1 MRKCEK
7 RVFDSLP
14 STQIYLL
21 EKLKN
26 NELKAPVLIVAKN
39 QSAGI
44 GSRGNIWESAKSA
57 LTFSL
62 ALNASDLPKDLP
74 MQASALYLGFLF
86 KEVLKELGSKTWLKW
101 PNDLYLGG
109 QKIGGVLV
117 NIYKGMRVCG
127 IGVNRVSTKWACLDI
142 GISDDWIIIEGF
154 LKKIE
159 ENLFWGEVLSK
170 YALEFHRSNSF
181 NFHNDRGE
189 AVSLKDAEL
198 LEDGRI
204 CIKGKIYDR
213 M

>member
-14 STQIYLL
+14 STQTYLL
-21 EKLKN
+21 EKLKS
-26 NELKAPVLIVAKN
+26 NELKAPVLVLAKN

-44 GSRGNIWESAKSA
+44 GSRGNIWEGTKSA

-117 NIYKGMRVCG
+117 NVYKGMRVCG

-142 GISDDWIIIEGF
+142 GISDDWIIEGF

-181 NFHNDRGE
+181 SFHNDWGE

>member
-1 MRKCEK
+1 MKQCEK

-21 EKLKN
+21 EKLKS
-26 NELKAPVLIVAKN
+26 NELKAPILIVAKN

-44 GSRGNIWESAKSA
+44 GSRGNIWEGVESA

-74 MQASALYLGFLF
+74 MQANALYLGFLF
-86 KEVLKELGSKTWLKW
+86 KEVLKELGSQTWLKW

-142 GISDDWIIIEGF
+142 GTSDDWIIEGF

-181 NFHNDRGE
+181 SFHNDCGE

-204 CIKGKIYDR
+204 LIKDKIYSR
-213 M
+213 I

>member
-14 STQIYLL
+14 STQTYLL
-21 EKLKN
+21 EKLKS
-26 NELKAPVLIVAKN
+26 NELKAPVLVLAKN

-44 GSRGNIWESAKSA
+44 GSRGNIWEGTKSA

-86 KEVLKELGSKTWLKW
+86 KEVLKELGSQTWLKW
-101 PNDLYLGG
+101 PNDLYLGD

-117 NIYKGMRVCG
+117 NAYKDMRVCG
-127 IGVNRVSTKWACLDI
+127 IGVNRVSKKWACLDI
-142 GISDDWIIIEGF
+142 GASDDWIIESF

-170 YALEFHRSNSF
+170 YALEFHKNHSF
-181 NFHNDRGE
+181 SFHNDCNE

-198 LEDGRI
+198 LEDGRV

>member
-1 MRKCEK
+1 MKQCEK
-7 RVFDSLP
+7 RVFESLP
-14 STQIYLL
+14 STQTYLL

-26 NELKAPVLIVAKN
+26 DALKAPILIVAKN

-44 GSRGNIWESAKSA
+44 GSRGNIWEGTKSA

-86 KEVLKELGSKTWLKW
+86 KEVLKELGSQTWLKW

-117 NIYKGMRVCG
+117 NVYKGMRVCG

-142 GISDDWIIIEGF
+142 GASDDWIIEGF

-181 NFHNDRGE
+181 NFHNDWGK

-198 LEDGRI
+198 LEDGRV

>member
-1 MRKCEK
+1 MKQCEK
-7 RVFDSLP
+7 RVFESLP

-21 EKLKN
+21 EKLKS
-26 NELKAPVLIVAKN
+26 NELKAPVLVLAKN
-39 QSAGI
+39 QSTGI
-44 GSRGNIWESAKSA
+44 GSRGNIWEGTKSA

-74 MQASALYLGFLF
+74 VQANALYLGFLF
-86 KEVLKELGSKTWLKW
+86 KEVLKELGSQTWLKW

-117 NIYKGMRVCG
+117 NVYKDMRVCG

-142 GISDDWIIIEGF
+142 GASDDWIIEGF

-181 NFHNDRGE
+181 SFHNDWGE
-189 AVSLKDAEL
+189 LVSLKDAEL

>member
-7 RVFDSLP
+7 RVFESLP
-14 STQIYLL
+14 STQTYLL
-21 EKLKN
+21 EKLKS
-26 NELKAPVLIVAKN
+26 NELKAPVLVLAKN

-44 GSRGNIWESAKSA
+44 GSRGNIWEGAKSA

-86 KEVLKELGSKTWLKW
+86 KEVLKELGSQTWLKW

-117 NIYKGMRVCG
+117 NIYKDMRVCG
-127 IGVNRVSTKWACLDI
+127 IGVNRVSKKWACLDI
-142 GISDDWIIIEGF
+142 GISDDLIIEGF

-181 NFHNDRGE
+181 SFHNDWGK
-189 AVSLKDAEL
+189 AMSLKDAQL

>member
-1 MRKCEK
+1 MRQCEK

-26 NELKAPVLIVAKN
+26 DALKAPVLIVAKN

-44 GSRGNIWESAKSA
+44 GSRGNIWEGTKSA

-86 KEVLKELGSKTWLKW
+86 KEVLKELGSQTWLKW

-117 NIYKGMRVCG
+117 NVYKDMRVCG
-127 IGVNRVSTKWACLDI
+127 IGVNRVSKKWACLDI
-142 GISDDWIIIEGF
+142 GASDDLIMEGF

-159 ENLFWGEVLSK
+159 ENLFCGEVLSK
-170 YALEFHRSNSF
+170 YALEFHRNDSF
-181 NFHNDRGE
+181 SFHNDWGE
-189 AVSLKDAEL
+189 LVSLKDAQL

>member
-7 RVFDSLP
+7 RVFESLP
-14 STQIYLL
+14 STQTYLL

-26 NELKAPVLIVAKN
+26 DALKAPVLIVAKN

-44 GSRGNIWESAKSA
+44 GSRGNIWEGTKSA

-62 ALNASDLPKDLP
+62 ALNASDLPNDLP

-86 KEVLKELGSKTWLKW
+86 KEVLKELGSQTWLKW

-117 NIYKGMRVCG
+117 NVYKGMRVCG
-127 IGVNRVSTKWACLDI
+127 IGVNRVSNKWACLDI
-142 GISDDWIIIEGF
+142 GISDDLIIEGF

-170 YALEFHRSNSF
+170 YALEFDRNDSF
-181 NFHNDRGE
+181 SFHNDWGE
-189 AVSLKDAEL
+189 LVSLKDAQL

>member
-7 RVFDSLP
+7 RVFESLP
-14 STQIYLL
+14 STQTYLL
-21 EKLKN
+21 EKLKS
-26 NELKAPVLIVAKN
+26 NELKAPVLVLAKN

-44 GSRGNIWESAKSA
+44 GSRGNIWEGVESA

-74 MQASALYLGFLF
+74 MQANALYLGFLF
-86 KEVLKELGSKTWLKW
+86 KEVLKELGSQTWLKW

-117 NIYKGMRVCG
+117 NVYKGMRVCG
-127 IGVNRVSTKWACLDI
+127 IGVNRVSDKWACLDI
-142 GISDDWIIIEGF
+142 GISDDLVIEGF

-181 NFHNDRGE
+181 NFRNDWGE

>member
-1 MRKCEK
+1 MKQCEK
-7 RVFDSLP
+7 RVFESLP
-14 STQIYLL
+14 STQTYLL

-26 NELKAPVLIVAKN
+26 DGLKAPILIWAKN
-39 QSAGI
+39 QSAAI
-44 GSRGNIWESAKSA
+44 GSRGNVWESVKSA

-74 MQASALYLGFLF
+74 MQANALYLGFLF
-86 KEVLKELGSKTWLKW
+86 KEVLKELGSQTWLKW
-101 PNDLYLGG
+101 PNDLYLGD
-109 QKIGGVLV
+109 QKIGGVMV
-117 NIYKGMRVCG
+117 NVYKDMRVCG

-142 GISDDWIIIEGF
+142 GISDDLIIEGF

-170 YALEFHRSNSF
+170 YALEFHKNNSF
-181 NFHNDRGE
+181 SFHNDWGE
-189 AVSLKDAEL
+189 AVSLRDAGL

-204 CIKGKIYDR
+204 CIKGKIYSR

>member
-1 MRKCEK
+1 MKQCEK

-14 STQIYLL
+14 STQTYLL
-21 EKLKN
+21 EKLKS
-26 NELKAPVLIVAKN
+26 NELKAPVLVLAKN

-44 GSRGNIWESAKSA
+44 GSRGNIWEGVESA

-127 IGVNRVSTKWACLDI
+127 IGVNRVSDKWACLDI
-142 GISDDWIIIEGF
+142 GISDDWIIEGF

-170 YALEFHRSNSF
+170 YALEFHKNNSF
-181 NFHNDRGE
+181 SFHNDCGE

-198 LEDGRI
+198 LEDGRV

>member
-1 MRKCEK
+1 MKQCEK
-7 RVFDSLP
+7 RVFESLP
-14 STQIYLL
+14 STQTYLL
-21 EKLKN
+21 EKLKS
-26 NELKAPVLIVAKN
+26 NELKAPVLVLAKN

-44 GSRGNIWESAKSA
+44 GSRGNIWEGVESA

-86 KEVLKELGSKTWLKW
+86 KEVLKELGSQTWLKW
-101 PNDLYLGG
+101 PNDLYLGD

-127 IGVNRVSTKWACLDI
+127 IGVNRVSDKWACLDI
-142 GISDDWIIIEGF
+142 GASDDWIIEGF

-181 NFHNDRGE
+181 NFHNDWGE

-198 LEDGRI
+198 LEDGRVL
-204 CIKGKIYDR
+204 IKGKIYDR

>member
-1 MRKCEK
+1 MKQCEK

-21 EKLKN
+21 EKLKS
-26 NELKAPVLIVAKN
+26 NELKAPILVLAKN

-44 GSRGNIWESAKSA
+44 GSRGNIWEGVESA

-74 MQASALYLGFLF
+74 MQANALYLGFLF

-109 QKIGGVLV
+109 QKIGGVMV
-117 NIYKGMRVCG
+117 NVYKGMRVCG

-142 GISDDWIIIEGF
+142 GISDDWIIEGF

-189 AVSLKDAEL
+189 AVSLKDAKL

>member
-1 MRKCEK
+1 MKQCEK
-7 RVFDSLP
+7 RVFESLP

-21 EKLKN
+21 EKLKS
-26 NELKAPVLIVAKN
+26 NELKAPVLVLAKN

-44 GSRGNIWESAKSA
+44 GSRGNIWEGTKSA

-74 MQASALYLGFLF
+74 MQANALYLGFLF
-86 KEVLKELGSKTWLKW
+86 KEVLKELGSQTWLKW
-101 PNDLYLGG
+101 PNDLYLGD

-117 NIYKGMRVCG
+117 NVYKGMRVCG
-127 IGVNRVSTKWACLDI
+127 IGVNRISNKWACLDI
-142 GISDDWIIIEGF
+142 GASDDWIIESF

-181 NFHNDRGE
+181 SFHNDWGE
-189 AVSLKDAEL
+189 LVSLKDAEL

>member
-1 MRKCEK
+1 MKQCEK
-7 RVFDSLP
+7 RVFESLP
-14 STQIYLL
+14 STQTYLL
-21 EKLKN
+21 EKLKS
-26 NELKAPVLIVAKN
+26 NELKAPVLVLAKN

-44 GSRGNIWESAKSA
+44 GSRGNIWEGVESA

-74 MQASALYLGFLF
+74 MQANALYLGFLF
-86 KEVLKELGSKTWLKW
+86 KEVLKELGSQTWLKW

-117 NIYKGMRVCG
+117 NVYKGMRVCG

-142 GISDDWIIIEGF
+142 GISDDLIMEGF

-181 NFHNDRGE
+181 SFHNDWGE

-198 LEDGRI
+198 LEDGRV

>member
-1 MRKCEK
+1 MKQCEK

-14 STQIYLL
+14 STQTYLL
-21 EKLKN
+21 EKLKS
-26 NELKAPVLIVAKN
+26 NELKAPVLVLAKN

-44 GSRGNIWESAKSA
+44 GSRGNIWEGVESA

-86 KEVLKELGSKTWLKW
+86 KEVLKELGSQTWLKW

-117 NIYKGMRVCG
+117 NVYKGMRVCG

-142 GISDDWIIIEGF
+142 GASDDWIIEGF

-181 NFHNDRGE
+181 SFHNDCGE

-198 LEDGRI
+198 LEDGRV

>member
-1 MRKCEK
+1 MKKCEK

-14 STQIYLL
+14 STQTYLL
-21 EKLKN
+21 EKLKSN
-26 NELKAPVLIVAKN
+26 KLKAPVLVLAKN

-44 GSRGNIWESAKSA
+44 GSRGNIWEIVESA

-86 KEVLKELGSKTWLKW
+86 KEVLKELGSQTWLKW
-101 PNDLYLGG
+101 PNDLYLGD
-109 QKIGGVLV
+109 QKIGGVMV
-117 NIYKGMRVCG
+117 NVYKGMRVCG

-142 GISDDWIIIEGF
+142 GASDDWIIESF

-181 NFHNDRGE
+181 NFHNDWGE

>member
-1 MRKCEK
+1 MRQCEK
-7 RVFDSLP
+7 KVFDSLP
-14 STQIYLL
+14 STQTYLL

-26 NELKAPVLIVAKN
+26 NELKAPILILAKN

-44 GSRGNIWESAKSA
+44 GSRGNVWEGVKSA

-74 MQASALYLGFLF
+74 MQANALYLGFLF
-86 KEVLKELGSKTWLKW
+86 KEVLKELGSQTWLKW
-101 PNDLYLGG
+101 PNDLYLED

-142 GISDDWIIIEGF
+142 GISDDLIIEGF

-181 NFHNDRGE
+181 SFHNDWGE
-189 AVSLKDAEL
+189 AMSLKDAEL

>member
-1 MRKCEK
+1 MKQCEK
-7 RVFDSLP
+7 RVFESLP
-14 STQIYLL
+14 STQTYLL
-21 EKLKN
+21 EKLKS
-26 NELKAPVLIVAKN
+26 NELKAPVLVLAKN

-44 GSRGNIWESAKSA
+44 GSRGNIWEGTKSA

-74 MQASALYLGFLF
+74 MQANALYLGFLF
-86 KEVLKELGSKTWLKW
+86 KEVLKELGSQTWLKW

-117 NIYKGMRVCG
+117 NVYKDMRVCG
-127 IGVNRVSTKWACLDI
+127 IGVNRVSKKWACLDI
-142 GISDDWIIIEGF
+142 GASDDWIIEGF

-181 NFHNDRGE
+181 SFHNDWGE

-198 LEDGRI
+198 LEDGRV

>member
-14 STQIYLL
+14 STQTYLL

-26 NELKAPVLIVAKN
+26 DALKAPVLVLAKN
-39 QSAGI
+39 QSTGI
-44 GSRGNIWESAKSA
+44 GSRGNIWEGVESA

-62 ALNASDLPKDLP
+62 ALNASDLPNDLP
-74 MQASALYLGFLF
+74 MQANALYLGFLF
-86 KEVLKELGSKTWLKW
+86 KEVLEELGSQTWLKW

-117 NIYKGMRVCG
+117 NVYKDMRVCG

-142 GISDDWIIIEGF
+142 GASDDLIIEGF

-181 NFHNDRGE
+181 SFHNDWGE
-189 AVSLKDAEL
+189 LVSLKDAEL
-198 LEDGRI
+198 LEDGRVL
-204 CIKGKIYDR
+204 IKDKIYSR
-213 M
+213 I

>member
-1 MRKCEK
+1 MKQCEK
-7 RVFDSLP
+7 RVFESLP
-14 STQIYLL
+14 STQTYLL
-21 EKLKN
+21 EKLKS
-26 NELKAPVLIVAKN
+26 NELKVPVLVLAKN

-44 GSRGNIWESAKSA
+44 GSRGNIWDGTKSA

-62 ALNASDLPKDLP
+62 ALNASDLPNDLP
-74 MQASALYLGFLF
+74 VQANALYLGFLF
-86 KEVLKELGSKTWLKW
+86 KEVLKELGSQTWLKW

-117 NIYKGMRVCG
+117 NVYKGMRVCG
-127 IGVNRVSTKWACLDI
+127 IGVNRVSDKWACLDI
-142 GISDDWIIIEGF
+142 GASDDWIIEGF

-181 NFHNDRGE
+181 SFHNDWGE

-204 CIKGKIYDR
+204 LIKDKIYSR
-213 M
+213 I

>member
-1 MRKCEK
+1 MKQCEK

-21 EKLKN
+21 EKLKS
-26 NELKAPVLIVAKN
+26 NELKAPVLVLAKN

-44 GSRGNIWESAKSA
+44 GSRGNIWEGAKSA

-74 MQASALYLGFLF
+74 MQANALYLGFLF
-86 KEVLKELGSKTWLKW
+86 KEVLKELGSQTWLKW

-117 NIYKGMRVCG
+117 NVYKGMRVCG

-142 GISDDWIIIEGF
+142 GASDDWIIEGF

-181 NFHNDRGE
+181 SFHNDWGE

-204 CIKGKIYDR
+204 LIKDKIYSR
-213 M
+213 I

>member
-1 MRKCEK
+1 MKQCEK

-14 STQIYLL
+14 STQTYLL
-21 EKLKN
+21 EKLKS
-26 NELKAPVLIVAKN
+26 NELKAPVLVLAKN

-44 GSRGNIWESAKSA
+44 GSRGNIWEGVESA

-127 IGVNRVSTKWACLDI
+127 IGVNRVSDKWACLDI
-142 GISDDWIIIEGF
+142 GISDDWIIEGF

-181 NFHNDRGE
+181 NFHNDWGE

>member
-1 MRKCEK
+1 MRQCEK
-7 RVFDSLP
+7 RVFESLP
-14 STQIYLL
+14 STQTYLL

-26 NELKAPVLIVAKN
+26 DALKAPVLIVAKN

-44 GSRGNIWESAKSA
+44 GSRGNIWEGTKSA

-86 KEVLKELGSKTWLKW
+86 KEVLKELGSQTWLKW
-101 PNDLYLGG
+101 PNDLYLGD
-109 QKIGGVLV
+109 QKIGGVLI

-142 GISDDWIIIEGF
+142 GASDDLIMEGF

-170 YALEFHRSNSF
+170 YALEFHRNDSF
-181 NFHNDRGE
+181 SFHNDWGE

>member
-1 MRKCEK
+1 MKQCEK
-7 RVFDSLP
+7 RVFESLP
-14 STQIYLL
+14 STQTYLL
-21 EKLKN
+21 EKLKS
-26 NELKAPVLIVAKN
+26 NELKAPVLVLAKN

-44 GSRGNIWESAKSA
+44 GSRGNVWEGVESA

-74 MQASALYLGFLF
+74 MQANALYLGFLF
-86 KEVLKELGSKTWLKW
+86 KEVLKELGSQTWLKW

-117 NIYKGMRVCG
+117 NVYKGMRVCG

-142 GISDDWIIIEGF
+142 GASDDLIIEGF

-170 YALEFHRSNSF
+170 YALEFYRSNSF
-181 NFHNDRGE
+181 NFHNDWGE
-189 AVSLKDAEL
+189 AMSLKDAEL

>member
-1 MRKCEK
+1 MKQCEK

-21 EKLKN
+21 EKLKS
-26 NELKAPVLIVAKN
+26 NELKAPVLVLAKN

-44 GSRGNIWESAKSA
+44 GSRGNIWENTKSA

-86 KEVLKELGSKTWLKW
+86 KEVLKELGSQTWLKW
-101 PNDLYLGG
+101 PNDLYLGD

-117 NIYKGMRVCG
+117 NVYKGMRVCG

-142 GISDDWIIIEGF
+142 GTSDDWIIEGF

-181 NFHNDRGE
+181 SFHNDWGE

>member
-1 MRKCEK
+1 MRQCEK
-7 RVFDSLP
+7 RVFESLP
-14 STQIYLL
+14 STQTYLL

-26 NELKAPVLIVAKN
+26 DALKAPVLIVAKN

-44 GSRGNIWESAKSA
+44 GSRGNIWEGTKSA

-74 MQASALYLGFLF
+74 MQANALYLGFLF
-86 KEVLKELGSKTWLKW
+86 KEVLKELGSQTWLKW

-127 IGVNRVSTKWACLDI
+127 IGVNRVSKKWACLDI
-142 GISDDWIIIEGF
+142 GISDDLIMEGF

-181 NFHNDRGE
+181 SFHNDWGE
-189 AVSLKDAEL
+189 VMSLKDAEL

>member
-1 MRKCEK
+1 MRQCEK
-7 RVFDSLP
+7 KVFDSLP
-14 STQIYLL
+14 STQTYLL
-21 EKLKN
+21 EKLKS

-44 GSRGNIWESAKSA
+44 GSRGNIWEGVKSA

-62 ALNASDLPKDLP
+62 ALNASDLPNDLP

-86 KEVLKELGSKTWLKW
+86 KEVLKELGSQTWLKW

-117 NIYKGMRVCG
+117 NVYKGMRVCG
-127 IGVNRVSTKWACLDI
+127 IGVNRVSKKWACLDI
-142 GISDDWIIIEGF
+142 GASDDWIIEGF

-181 NFHNDRGE
+181 SFHNDWGE
-189 AVSLKDAEL
+189 VMSLKDAEL
-198 LEDGRI
+198 LEDGRV

>member
-1 MRKCEK
+1 MKQCEK

-14 STQIYLL
+14 STQTYLL

-26 NELKAPVLIVAKN
+26 NELKAPILILAKN

-44 GSRGNIWESAKSA
+44 GSRGNVWEGVKSA

-62 ALNASDLPKDLP
+62 ALNASDLPNDLP
-74 MQASALYLGFLF
+74 MQANALYLGFLF
-86 KEVLKELGSKTWLKW
+86 KEVLKELGSQTWLKW
-101 PNDLYLGG
+101 PNDLYLEN

-117 NIYKGMRVCG
+117 NVYKDMRVCG
-127 IGVNRVSTKWACLDI
+127 IGVNRVSKKWACLDI
-142 GISDDWIIIEGF
+142 GVSDDLIIEGF

-181 NFHNDRGE
+181 SFHNDWGE
-189 AVSLKDAEL
+189 AMSLKDAEL

>member
-1 MRKCEK
+1 MKQCEK
-7 RVFDSLP
+7 RVFESLS

-21 EKLKN
+21 EKLKS

-39 QSAGI
+39 QIAGI

-74 MQASALYLGFLF
+74 MQANALYLGFLF

-101 PNDLYLGG
+101 PNDLYLGD

-117 NIYKGMRVCG
+117 NVYKGMRVCG

-142 GISDDWIIIEGF
+142 GASDDWIIEGF

-181 NFHNDRGE
+181 SFHNDCGE
-189 AVSLKDAEL
+189 AMSLKDAKL

>member
-1 MRKCEK
+1 MKKCEK
-7 RVFDSLP
+7 RVFESLP
-14 STQIYLL
+14 STQTYLL

-26 NELKAPVLIVAKN
+26 DGLKAPILIWAKN
-39 QSAGI
+39 QSAAI
-44 GSRGNIWESAKSA
+44 GSRGNVWEGVKSA

-74 MQASALYLGFLF
+74 MQANALYLGFLF
-86 KEVLKELGSKTWLKW
+86 KEVLKELGSQTWLKW
-101 PNDLYLGG
+101 PNDLYLGD
-109 QKIGGVLV
+109 QKIGGVMV
-117 NIYKGMRVCG
+117 NVYKDMRVCG

-142 GISDDWIIIEGF
+142 GASDDLIIEGF

-170 YALEFHRSNSF
+170 YALEFHKNNSF
-181 NFHNDRGE
+181 SFHNDLGE
-189 AVSLKDAEL
+189 AVSLRDAGL

-204 CIKGKIYDR
+204 CIKGKIYSR

>member
-7 RVFDSLP
+7 RVFESLP
-14 STQIYLL
+14 STQTYLL
-21 EKLKN
+21 EKLKS
-26 NELKAPVLIVAKN
+26 NELKAPVLVLAKN
-39 QSAGI
+39 QSTGI
-44 GSRGNIWESAKSA
+44 GSRGNIWESVESA

-74 MQASALYLGFLF
+74 MQANALYLGFLF
-86 KEVLKELGSKTWLKW
+86 KEVLKELGSQAWLKW
-101 PNDLYLGG
+101 PNDLYLGD

-142 GISDDWIIIEGF
+142 GISDDLIIEGF

-181 NFHNDRGE
+181 NFHNDWGE

>member
-1 MRKCEK
+1 M
-7 RVFDSLP
+7 P
-14 STQIYLL
+14 STQTYLL

-26 NELKAPVLIVAKN
+26 DALKAPVLIVAKN

-44 GSRGNIWESAKSA
+44 GSRGNIWEGTKSA

-62 ALNASDLPKDLP
+62 ALNASDLPNDLP
-74 MQASALYLGFLF
+74 MQANALYLGFLF
-86 KEVLKELGSKTWLKW
+86 KEVLKELGSQTWLKW

-117 NIYKGMRVCG
+117 NAYKDMRVCG

-142 GISDDWIIIEGF
+142 GASDDWIIESF

-181 NFHNDRGE
+181 SFHNDWGE
-189 AVSLKDAEL
+189 VMSLKDAEL

>member
-1 MRKCEK
+1 MKQCEK
-7 RVFDSLP
+7 RVFESLP
-14 STQIYLL
+14 STQTYLL
-21 EKLKN
+21 EKLKS
-26 NELKAPVLIVAKN
+26 NELKAPVLVLAKN

-44 GSRGNIWESAKSA
+44 GSRGNIWEGVESA

-74 MQASALYLGFLF
+74 MQANALYLGFLF
-86 KEVLKELGSKTWLKW
+86 KEVLKELGSQTWLKW
-101 PNDLYLGG
+101 PNDLYLGD

-117 NIYKGMRVCG
+117 NVYKGMRVCG
-127 IGVNRVSTKWACLDI
+127 IGVNRVSKKWACLDI
-142 GISDDWIIIEGF
+142 GISDDLIIEGF

-181 NFHNDRGE
+181 NFHNDWGE

>member
-1 MRKCEK
+1 MRQCEK
-7 RVFDSLP
+7 KVFDSLP
-14 STQIYLL
+14 STQTYLL

-26 NELKAPVLIVAKN
+26 DALKAPVLVLAKN

-44 GSRGNIWESAKSA
+44 GSRGNIWEGVESA

-74 MQASALYLGFLF
+74 MQANALYLGFLF
-86 KEVLKELGSKTWLKW
+86 KEVLEELGSQTWLKW

-117 NIYKGMRVCG
+117 NAYKGMQVCG

-142 GISDDWIIIEGF
+142 GASDDWIIEGF

-170 YALEFHRSNSF
+170 YALEFHRNDSF
-181 NFHNDRGE
+181 SFHNDWGE
-189 AVSLKDAEL
+189 LVSLKDAEL
-198 LEDGRI
+198 LEDGRV

>member
-1 MRKCEK
+1 MRQCEK
-7 RVFDSLP
+7 RVFESLP
-14 STQIYLL
+14 STQTYLL

-26 NELKAPVLIVAKN
+26 DAFKAPVLIVAKN

-44 GSRGNIWESAKSA
+44 GSRGNIWEGVKSA

-74 MQASALYLGFLF
+74 VQANALYLGFLF
-86 KEVLKELGSKTWLKW
+86 KEVLKELGSQTWLKW
-101 PNDLYLGG
+101 PNDLYLGS

-117 NIYKGMRVCG
+117 NVYKDMRVCG

-142 GISDDWIIIEGF
+142 GASDDWIMEGF

-170 YALEFHRSNSF
+170 YALEFHRNDSF
-181 NFHNDRGE
+181 SFHNDWGE
-189 AVSLKDAEL
+189 LVSLRDAEL

-204 CIKGKIYDR
+204 LIKDKIYSR

>member
-1 MRKCEK
+1 MRQCEK

-14 STQIYLL
+14 STQTYLL
-21 EKLKN
+21 GKLKN
-26 NELKAPVLIVAKN
+26 DALKAPVLIVAKN

-44 GSRGNIWESAKSA
+44 GSRGNIWDGVESA

-86 KEVLKELGSKTWLKW
+86 KEVLKELGSQTWLKW

-142 GISDDWIIIEGF
+142 GISDDLIIEGF

-181 NFHNDRGE
+181 SFHNDWGE
-189 AVSLKDAEL
+189 AMSLKDAEL
-198 LEDGRI
+198 LEDGRV

>member
-1 MRKCEK
+1 MKKCEK

-14 STQIYLL
+14 STQTYLL
-21 EKLKN
+21 EKLKS
-26 NELKAPVLIVAKN
+26 NELKAPVLVLAKN

-44 GSRGNIWESAKSA
+44 GSRGNIWEGVESA

-86 KEVLKELGSKTWLKW
+86 KEVLKELGSQTWLKW

-142 GISDDWIIIEGF
+142 GASDDWIIEGF

-181 NFHNDRGE
+181 NFHNDWGE

-198 LEDGRI
+198 LEDGRVL
-204 CIKGKIYDR
+204 IKGKIYDR

>member
-1 MRKCEK
+1 MKQCEK

-21 EKLKN
+21 EKLKS
-26 NELKAPVLIVAKN
+26 NELKAPILVLAKN

-109 QKIGGVLV
+109 QKIGGVMV
-117 NIYKGMRVCG
+117 NVYKGMRVCG

-142 GISDDWIIIEGF
+142 GTSDDWIIEGF

-181 NFHNDRGE
+181 SFHNDCGE